1 MNKVKYILFGFVIS
15 VALTQTS
22 CTIKEYTNP
31 SVISDKQAVS
41 SVDGLVGICNGLQ
54 LRYSVGRQSPI
65 YQGFSASGL
74 LSKEQKLLN
83 LGNTDELNLGNG
95 GSAVVGANT
104 ITTGIWTQS
113 YLMINEAN
121 AVLDNLAVATDPSVQ
136 AVIQGYGSMYKALA
150 FGTLAMYFE
159 KMPVTL
165 GKNQP
170 FVSREDALRQAVA
183 LLENAEKVLGTG
195 TIPASISSKLVVGVD
210 LRNSIL
216 ALQARY
222 NLMLKDYAKALVAAN
237 KVNLTVKSGFRYDAV
252 NTNPIFFVSYSNRN
266 VLEPTNKAFGLP
278 AALAPDTT
286 DKRIAFYM
294 NPAASGTVNLGLGFP
309 RTNLSEIPVY
319 LPGEIRLIKAECLA
333 QSDIPAAIVELNGV
347 IKKKAAD
354 DAYGVGADIAAGY
367 TGAATKDAVLVE
379 IYRQRCIELAY
390 SGLRFEDSRRLGR
403 PGPDAPIATQERVRN
418 FIPYPQSERDNN
430 TATPIDPTN

>member
-1 MNKVKYILFGFVIS
+1 MLFGL
-15 VALTQTS
+15 VASMAVAQMS
-22 CTIKEYTNP
+22 CTIKEYTDP
-31 SVISDKQAVS
+31 SSISDTQVVS
-41 SVDGLVGICNGLQ
+41 TVDGLVGLCNGLQ
-54 LRYSVGRQSPI
+54 LRYTVGRQSPT

-95 GSAVVGANT
+95 GSAVTAANT
-104 ITTGIWTQS
+104 ITAGIWTQS
-113 YLMINEAN
+113 FLLLNESN
-121 AVLDNLAVATDPSVQ
+121 RILDNLKVATDPSVQ
-136 AVIQGYGSMYKALA
+136 AVLQGYGSMFKALA
-150 FGTLAMYFE
+150 FGTLANYYE

-183 LLENAEKVLGTG
+183 LLENAEKVVPS
-195 TIPASISSKLVVGVD
+195 TIPTSISNKLVVGID
-210 LRNSIL
+210 LKNSII

-222 NLMLKDYAKALVAAN
+222 NLMLKDYGKALAAAN

-252 NTNPIFFVSYSNRN
+252 NTNPIFFNSFSNRN
-266 VLEPTNKAFGLP
+266 VLEPTNKNLGLP

-286 DKRIAFYM
+286 DKRLAFYL
-294 NPAASGTVNLGLGFP
+294 NPAASATVNLGFGFA

-333 QSDIPAAIVELNGV
+333 QSDIGGAITELNGV

-403 PGPDAPIATQERVRN
+403 PGPDAPAATQERVRN

-430 TATPIDPTN
+430 SQIPADPAN